1 MITTDMNE
9 ILKQMRRPFHPSQV
23 TWKPGS
29 VNKDNT
35 KAMALAY
42 GDLRAY
48 QNRLD
53 EILGINWSVTYSP
66 WGDMLICHLTIAGV
80 TRSST
85 GEPDKVSEKSEIAG
99 TVTEAQAFKRA
110 CAMFGLGRYLYAF
123 PTVWVEYD
131 ANSRSFTDRA
141 KARLEG
147 IVVQHYRRVT
157 GGQEEVSELVKN
169 EPDEK
174 PTAAVVPLSDALK
187 TQFSDLGKELYA
199 EQWEQVSGH
208 NVERITGGTSTN
220 FEDLTAEQIGKLI
233 EGMKKLKLKR
243 QALTSATNGAVHA

>member
-1 MITTDMNE
+1 MSTTNMKE
-9 ILKQMRRPFHPSQV
+9 ILKQLRRPFHPSQV

-29 VNKDNT
+29 VNKENT
-35 KAMALAY
+35 KALALAY

-53 EILGINWSVTYSP
+53 EIMGINWSVTYSP
-66 WGDMLICHLTIAGV
+66 WGDMLICHLTIGGI

-85 GEPDKVSEKSEIAG
+85 GEPDKVSEKAEIAG

-110 CAMFGLGRYLYAF
+110 CSMFGLGRYLYEF

-157 GGQEEVSELVKN
+157 GGQEEASELFKS
-169 EPDEK
+169 EPEEK
-174 PTAAVVPLSDALK
+174 TAAAVVPLSDALK
-187 TQFSDLGKELYA
+187 AQFLEQGKELYA
-199 EQWEQVSGH
+199 EQWDQVSGH
-208 NVERITGGTSTN
+208 NVERITGGASTN

-243 QALTSATNGAVHA
+243 QASTNGAAQHA